1 MHYFAKYFYIRHK
14 NSPSQPLPI
23 NATSACIGN
32 PVLKHFVPERS

>member
-23 NATSACIGN
+23 NATFACFGN
-32 PVLKHFVPERS
+32 PKHFVPKKS